1 MQQRVGH
8 LGKGVVHLI
17 AHSRLIVASQAP
29 MANMAD
35 YAHYQSRAGT
45 HGGDPDALANCVF
58 PAESMLGE
66 IVVNHDHRFATDAI
80 MFIEE
85 AALAERNADR
95 KSTRLNSSHLGISYA
110 VFCLKKKKTDKS

>member
-1 MQQRVGH
+1 MQQRVGY

-85 AALAERNADR
+85 AALAERNAHHFQVVRRYARRQRDR
-95 KSTRLNSSHLGISYA
+95 SEERRVGKG
-110 VFCLKKKKTDKS
+110 